1 MAVFTDDE
9 GYARRGPIAVL
20 IAAIVAVVI
29 FLGALAV
36 SWPFAKVPADQIGL
50 SYGGGPFEGAQF
62 QGIHEPSSSIFFNG
76 WADKLYKYPVTQR
89 NYIISSRA
97 SEGDL
102 GVPDK
107 VIAASQDSVEVHF
120 EVATYFKLNTNEI
133 RKFHEQIGL
142 KYDAWTEDGWMD
154 MLNASFRQ
162 QIENALQTEAR
173 AHPVA
178 DLYSNQDVLQAI
190 QTNVGRDLKT
200 RVEEV
205 LGDEYFCGPTFN
217 GSESNCPDFTFVIK
231 RVSIPEKVKAAFEDN
246 RTSEIAVQTKENEV
260 KQREAEARAIEEL
273 NRALEQAGD
282 QYVMLKA
289 IESGQIKFWVIDGN
303 NGITIQAPTP

>member
-1 MAVFTDDE
+1 MSAYIDDN
-9 GYARRGPIAVL
+9 GDLRSGR
-20 IAAIVAVVI
+20 IAATVVAVI
-29 FLGALAV
+29 AAFILCIALLV

-62 QGIHEPSSSIFFNG
+62 QGVHEPSSSIFFNG
-76 WADKLYKYPVTQR
+76 WGDKLYKYPVTQR

-142 KYDAWTEDGWMD
+142 KYKAWGEDGWMD

-205 LGDEYFCGPTFN
+205 LGDEYFCGPTFQ
-217 GSESNCPDFTFVIK
+217 GGGDCPDFTFVIK
-231 RVSIPEKVKAAFEDN
+231 RVTIPEKVKAAFEDN
-246 RTSEIAVQTKENEV
+246 RTSQIAVATKQNEIA
-260 KQREAEARAIEEL
+260 QRQAEAQAIEEL
-273 NRALEQAGD
+273 NRALSATDG
-282 QYVMLKA
+282 QYALLKA
-289 IESGQIKFWVIDGN
+289 IESGQVKFWILPGN
-303 NGITIQAPTP
+303 GTGITVQAPTP